1 MEPWP
6 QIVMD
11 GNAIS
16 DIGFPV
22 VLRVVIVGSA
32 CQSSYAYVI
41 KKVTSHT
48 SHLFISLFFPL
59 KFIEKNLYKIN
70 LTSEDQLIPI
80 PAAVTTK
87 ISHETLEN
95 FKLVPSSV
103 MYFTEKSF
111 IEHS

>member
-1 MEPWP
+1 
-6 QIVMD
+6 MD

-59 KFIEKNLYKIN
+59 KFIEKKPLQ
-70 LTSEDQLIPI
+70 DQSLPQK
-80 PAAVTTK
+80 T
-87 ISHETLEN
+87 N
-95 FKLVPSSV
+95 
-103 MYFTEKSF
+103 
-111 IEHS
+111 